1 MLNYLWIDND
11 EKTASSWRES
21 SISKSKR
28 ERQNYNHEKVAE
40 MKLRYSREKSGI
52 KIKQHPSTQI
62 SERNHSQKILMDVNV
77 LRGIDLDHI
86 AKDNIDSFV
95 NKICTENK
103 FLADTSSTRCIKTL
117 CGLLNDSW
125 KHYIYF
131 HPEKL
136 ASPQPSILIDDEN
149 IKVYVDWSYVCS
161 CTSIDQN
168 IAVLVGLYFLLG
180 LKLHP
185 HRTTIRFL
193 YVYLMA
199 DKNQQSHV
207 IRRFCK
213 EYNQTIQWWTMAR

>member
-1 MLNYLWIDND
+1 MKEKTDIIKRNFQNESFNNENFKRLWLETLNYRLAFIKNNTTVDILK
-11 EKTASSWRES
+11 EF
-21 SISKSKR
+21 SI
-28 ERQNYNHEKVAE
+28 
-40 MKLRYSREKSGI
+40 YSN
-52 KIKQHPSTQI
+52 PSM
-62 SERNHSQKILMDVNV
+62 ILMDVNV

-86 AKDNIDSFV
+86 VKDNLDSFV